1 MKIGVDARP
10 LSYQLTGIG
19 VYLKNLLD
27 ELQRIDCR
35 NHYVLISN
43 GTIDYEIKSPRW
55 RKVEGR
61 LKKKL
66 LSTLWM
72 QVWAPIIAS
81 RFQIDLFWGPRHHL
95 PLLLSP
101 KIGTVLTVHD
111 IVFRRYP
118 GTMALP
124 NLLVERLLMKRSL
137 KRSDAVITDTHATAD
152 DIKGQF
158 EVDPEK
164 IFPIYLGSPKLPG
177 KADRENGPGTDLPS
191 RFFLFV
197 GTLDPRKNLRRIL
210 EAFRLLGPARHDVHL
225 LIVGGEGWK
234 SKDFLEV
241 LSSRQLS
248 SYVHL
253 SGYVAFD
260 LLASYYEKAM
270 CLVFPSLYEGFGL
283 PILEA
288 MSCGTPVITSNVSSM
303 KEVAGDAALLIDPLD
318 IQELTGAMKRVLT
331 DESLRRRLS
340 MKGLKRVNS
349 FTWERCAQETLSV
362 LNRCN
367 KRQAL

>member
-19 VYLKNLLD
+19 VYLKNLLN
-27 ELQRIDCR
+27 ELQRIDCQ
-35 NHYVLISN
+35 NHYFLISN
-43 GTIDYEIKSPRW
+43 GTIDYQIKNPRW

-72 QVWAPIIAS
+72 QVWGPIIAS
-81 RFQIDLFWGPRHHL
+81 KFQMDLFWGPRHHL
-95 PLLLSP
+95 PLFLPP
-101 KIGTVLTVHD
+101 KIGTILTVHD
-111 IVFRRYP
+111 IVFRWYP
-118 GTMALP
+118 ATMALP
-124 NLLVERLLMKRSL
+124 NLLIERLLMKRSI
-137 KRSDAVITDTHATAD
+137 KRSDAIITDTHATAG
-152 DIKGQF
+152 DIRDHF

-164 IFPIYLGSPKLPG
+164 IFPIHLGSPGLPR
-177 KADRENGPGTDLPS
+177 KADSENGPDMDFPS

-197 GTLDPRKNLRRIL
+197 GTLDPRKNLMRIL
-210 EAFRLLGPARHDVHL
+210 EAFSALDPASHDVHL

-234 SKDFLEV
+234 NKDFLEA
-241 LSSRQLS
+241 LSSDRLR

-253 SGYVAFD
+253 RGYVSLDVMA
-260 LLASYYEKAM
+260 LYYERAV

-288 MSCGTPVITSNVSSM
+288 MSCGTPVITSNTSSM

-318 IQELTGAMKRVLT
+318 IQELTGAMGRVLMN
-331 DESLRRRLS
+331 EPLRRTLS
-340 MKGLKRVNS
+340 MKGRKRVEA

-362 LNRCN
+362 LNRDN
-367 KRQAL
+367 KGQAQ